1 VILRKI
7 LIANRGEIAVRVIRA
22 CRDADLATVAVF
34 SECDRTAR
42 HVRMADEA
50 VAIGGNP
57 ATESY
62 LRIDA
67 ILDAARASGADAI
80 HPGYGFLAENEDFAA
95 ACRDAGV
102 TFIGPSAEA
111 IALMGSKTAARR
123 MAIAAGVPVVPGS
136 EDPIAADVSH
146 DALEAV
152 ARSIGYPIMIKAVAG
167 GGGKGMRLVHDPAD
181 LRSAV
186 RAARSEAAAAFGD
199 SSIYFERRLSRPR
212 HIEVQILADHHGRV
226 LPFVERECSVQRRH
240 QKVIEETPSP
250 AVSPALRS
258 RLAAAA
264 AAVAASA
271 RYTNAGTI
279 EFLLDEDG
287 SFYFLEMNTRIQVE
301 HPITEMVTGV
311 DLVQWQ
317 LRIARGEP
325 LTLAADALLSPIG
338 HAIECRVYAEDPDTG
353 FMPSPGRIT
362 SLRTPSGPGIRDDGW
377 VETGTEVPTFYDS
390 LLSKLIAWGATRSE
404 SIARMRRALQ
414 EYEVAGIH
422 TTLPFFHWML
432 QQPAFVEGRV
442 HTSFLDEVLQQRRA
456 GFQADVEL
464 SLAEVAAVA
473 ACIDRVS
480 RLDAS
485 QTGAAVDIVR
495 HHAHLVPLDSP
506 RGQREPGARRWKEQ
520 GRLEGLRA

>member
-1 VILRKI
+1 MILRKI

-22 CRDADLATVAVF
+22 CRDAGLATVAVF

-95 ACRDAGV
+95 ACRDAGM

-123 MAIAAGVPVVPGS
+123 MAIAAGVPVVPGC

-199 SSIYFERRLSRPR
+199 SSI
-212 HIEVQILADHHGRV
+212 
-226 LPFVERECSVQRRH
+226 
-240 QKVIEETPSP
+240 
-250 AVSPALRS
+250 
-258 RLAAAA
+258 
-264 AAVAASA
+264 
-271 RYTNAGTI
+271 
-279 EFLLDEDG
+279 
-287 SFYFLEMNTRIQVE
+287 
-301 HPITEMVTGV
+301 
-311 DLVQWQ
+311 
-317 LRIARGEP
+317 
-325 LTLAADALLSPIG
+325 
-338 HAIECRVYAEDPDTG
+338 
-353 FMPSPGRIT
+353 
-362 SLRTPSGPGIRDDGW
+362 
-377 VETGTEVPTFYDS
+377 
-390 LLSKLIAWGATRSE
+390 
-404 SIARMRRALQ
+404 
-414 EYEVAGIH
+414 
-422 TTLPFFHWML
+422 
-432 QQPAFVEGRV
+432 
-442 HTSFLDEVLQQRRA
+442 
-456 GFQADVEL
+456 
-464 SLAEVAAVA
+464 
-473 ACIDRVS
+473 
-480 RLDAS
+480 
-485 QTGAAVDIVR
+485 
-495 HHAHLVPLDSP
+495 
-506 RGQREPGARRWKEQ
+506 
-520 GRLEGLRA
+520 